1 MTRNYEVIDDGDEE
15 RVHVYSDEVLTE
27 AECDEV
33 YQRLAS
39 APPSPASEAARVVR
53 EKLRFWMQKRREARQ
68 IVHSERVKAR
78 ALCNYPTQY
87 TRSIFIAADALENCA
102 TYTEQARRCIARAR
116 NPALAFL
123 DLPEVPR

>member
-15 RVHVYSDEVLTE
+15 PVNVYSDEVLTV

-53 EKLRFWMQKRREARQ
+53 EKLRMWMQKRREAREMASLDNDQ
-68 IVHSERVKAR
+68 LDWFSLWCRYEILRD
-78 ALCNYPTQY
+78 N
-87 TRSIFIAADALENCA
+87 IAAF
-102 TYTEQARRCIARAR
+102 TEQARRCIARAR